1 MYRLLFFFLIFL
13 ITCKPAVKKGIED
26 PSWQE
31 ESLKIS
37 SELCSI
43 FVKCSEATLQNIPD
57 YMEKQAGEEIAPNNC
72 IEKNKKSNV
81 YNLKVSDPESI
92 KTAYRECAVFI
103 KTLSCNDVTSG
114 MIQQNNFCKIV
125 SLAQMNKN

>member
-1 MYRLLFFFLIFL
+1 VYRLLFFFLIFL
-13 ITCKPAVKKGIED
+13 ITCKPAAKKGIED

-43 FVKCSEATLQNIPD
+43 FVKCSEAPLQKIPD
-57 YMEKQAGEEIAPNNC
+57 YMAKQAGEEIVPNNC

-92 KTAYRECAVFI
+92 KTAYRECAGFI
-103 KTLSCNDVTSG
+103 KTLSCNDVTNG
-114 MIQQNNFCKIV
+114 MVQQNNFCKIV

>member
-1 MYRLLFFFLIFL
+1 M
-13 ITCKPAVKKGIED
+13 A
-26 PSWQE
+26 
-31 ESLKIS
+31 
-37 SELCSI
+37 
-43 FVKCSEATLQNIPD
+43 
-57 YMEKQAGEEIAPNNC
+57 KQTGEEISPNNC

-81 YNLKVSDPESI
+81 YNLRVSDPESI

-114 MIQQNNFCKIV
+114 MIQQNNFCKII